1 MLDVIFVA
9 LEDLLK
15 TQNYTVKDIDRITIF
30 KTIVGNIEF
39 SRQDYL
45 RHNKEISPATA
56 SRDLKVAVENDI
68 LSKIGDKRLTR
79 YKFK

>member
-1 MLDVIFVA
+1 M
-9 LEDLLK
+9 
-15 TQNYTVKDIDRITIF
+15 DRIEIF
-30 KTIVGNIEF
+30 EDIIKNKEF

-56 SRDLKVAVENDI
+56 SRDLKNAVDKGI
-68 LSKIGDKRLTR
+68 LIKKGDKRLTI